1 MEEAHKL
8 LVAFNKELFVCIAMG
23 YPTEDVRKSFQRAL
37 YSGLIQRGSSTP
49 IEECKKKA
57 SAWYLEAYNR
67 AAHSNATSSLNNSES
82 PRISFPWQTCCEWLV
97 RLKEEETLKREI
109 VDVCDRPLI
118 DDGVLPRVG
127 MFIAGGVEDLVA
139 VKAHFRGNVR
149 GGVSFRHADSTSSHN
164 NHNKEHQAQ
173 LSTTLDTKGKE
184 KETSTTIELADEELD
199 FLMLEA
205 LDNIEATAASSAS
218 ASSMTSSS
226 STARI
231 ILDIYTD
238 GHHKKG
244 TSELG
249 YGAFCK
255 FNGKEYRMGGPSSP
269 LLLKKEF
276 DISPSVPLPFLA
288 LSPQFLL
295 YHFLIAI
302 GL

>member
-1 MEEAHKL
+1 MEEAHRL
-8 LVAFNKELFVCIAMG
+8 LGAFNKELFVCIAMG
-23 YPTEDVRKSFQRAL
+23 YPTEDVRKSFQRTF
-37 YSGLIQRGSSTP
+37 YSGLIQRGSSTS

-67 AAHSNATSSLNNSES
+67 AAHSNTSSSLNNAES

-109 VDVCDRPLI
+109 VNVCDRPLI
-118 DDGVLPRVG
+118 GDRVLPRVG
-127 MFIAGGVEDLVA
+127 MLIAGGVEDLVA
-139 VKAHFRGNVR
+139 VKAHYRGNVR
-149 GGVSFRHADSTSSHN
+149 RGVSFRYVDSISS
-164 NHNKEHQAQ
+164 HNKEHQAQ
-173 LSTTLDTKGKE
+173 LSTTTSDTKGKE